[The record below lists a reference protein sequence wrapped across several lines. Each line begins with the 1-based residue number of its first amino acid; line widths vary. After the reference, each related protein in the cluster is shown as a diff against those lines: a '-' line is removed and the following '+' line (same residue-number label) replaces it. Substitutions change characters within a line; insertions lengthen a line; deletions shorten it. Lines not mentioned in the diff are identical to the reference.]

1 MLNATRQQRRLYM
14 DQPHIHRTRCD
25 LRRLWLGVAAGAA
38 LVAGGCTSQE
48 TDPHWEDLQ
57 SRRELV
63 VGTLN
68 TPTTY
73 FIGREGPAGP
83 EFELA
88 SAFAGASG
96 LRVRFEL
103 YPSAQEVLHAL
114 YDGKIDLAAAGL
126 SETQERNQRFL
137 PGPVYQQEP
146 QQVVCRRGGNRPRG
160 LRTLAARPLDLQ
172 VPVATS
178 YADSLRAL
186 KVRQAQLVWT
196 EVPGTTSS
204 ALLQRVWHR
213 EIDCTIARANEVAVS
228 RRSYPE
234 LEVAF
239 DFPKSDRLVWYMPAE
254 AKILRKQLRY
264 WFEGFRRSGQLN
276 AILERY
282 YGHVDPFD
290 YVDLKRFQ
298 QRIATELPKYRPW
311 FEAAAEESGLRW
323 TLLAA
328 QAYQESHWNPRAQSP
343 TGVRG
348 FMMLTQ
354 ETAGALGITNR
365 LDPKPNVFAG
375 AKHLASLRSRL
386 PAEIEE
392 PERSWF
398 ALAAYNVGFGHLQ
411 DAQTLAGKLGRN
423 PHSWADVKTVLPLL
437 EEAAHYTQLQYGYA
451 RGSEPVRY
459 VDRVREYEDVLLHA
473 LQRTPSPPLEQPAD
487 HDAILRSAQANIL
500 PEPTADSSNIT
511 AVAAEAPE
519 TQLTRN

>member
-1 MLNATRQQRRLYM
+1 M
-14 DQPHIHRTRCD
+14 
-25 LRRLWLGVAAGAA
+25 
-38 LVAGGCTSQE
+38 QE
-48 TDPHWEDLQ
+48 TDPHWDNLA
-57 SRRELV
+57 SRHELV

-73 FIGREGPAGP
+73 FIGRDGPAGP
-83 EFELA
+83 EFELTT
-88 SAFAGASG
+88 AFADASG

-103 YPSAQEVLHAL
+103 YPSAQEIMHAL
-114 YDGKIDLAAAGL
+114 FDGKIDLAAAGL
-126 SETQERNQRFL
+126 SETWDRTAKFL
-137 PGPVYQQEP
+137 AGPIYQKEP
-146 QQVVCRRGGNRPRG
+146 QQVVCRRGGTRPRN
-160 LRTLAARPLDLQ
+160 LRTLAARPLNLQ

-178 YADSLRAL
+178 YADSLRIL
-186 KVRQAQLVWT
+186 KVKQAQLVWT

-239 DFPKSDRLVWYMPAE
+239 DFPKSDHLVWYMPRE
-254 AKILRKQLRY
+254 AKYFRKQLGN

-276 AILERY
+276 AVLERY

-298 QRIATELPKYRPW
+298 QRIATELPKYRAW
-311 FEAAAEESGLRW
+311 FEAAAAENGLRW

-348 FMMLTQ
+348 IMMLTQ
-354 ETAGALGITNR
+354 ETAGAFGITNR

-375 AKHLASLRSRL
+375 AKHLASLRARL
-386 PAEIEE
+386 PAEIAE

-411 DAQTLAGKLGRN
+411 DAQTLAAKLGRN
-423 PHSWADVKTVLPLL
+423 PHSWADMKTVLPLL
-437 EEAAHYTQLQYGYA
+437 EEAEYYRQLQYGYA
-451 RGSEPVRY
+451 RGNEPVRY
-459 VDRVREYEDVLLHA
+459 VDRVREYEDVLLNA
-473 LQRTPSPPLEQPAD
+473 LQRTTPPIEE
-487 HDAILRSAQANIL
+487 DAILRSAQADIL
-500 PEPTADSSNIT
+500 PETTSDTSNIT
-511 AVAAEAPE
+511 AVATDVPE
-519 TQLTRN
+519 TQLTSN